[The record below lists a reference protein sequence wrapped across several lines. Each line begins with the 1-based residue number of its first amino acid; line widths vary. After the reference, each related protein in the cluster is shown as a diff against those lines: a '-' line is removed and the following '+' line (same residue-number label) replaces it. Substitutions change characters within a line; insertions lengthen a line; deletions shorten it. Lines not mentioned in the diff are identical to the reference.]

1 MFHGLALH
9 CTCVFVAPSPSSSAA
24 RQLFDEMPQRFLYC
38 AACSCAARRRL
49 QQPRHVLFASRRR
62 ALAVL
67 GFPSITVLAFAS
79 ASASS
84 QCKTVIAVFYSAPTR
99 VHAQDRARALS
110 LIDDHFTT
118 LGKDLAVI
126 G

>member
-1 MFHGLALH
+1 MHAVCRPCPFTSGLLVA
-9 CTCVFVAPSPSSSAA
+9 CTDCLVFSAVG
-24 RQLFDEMPQRFLYC
+24 
-38 AACSCAARRRL
+38 RL
-49 QQPRHVLFASRRR
+49 

-67 GFPSITVLAFAS
+67 GFLSITALTFVT